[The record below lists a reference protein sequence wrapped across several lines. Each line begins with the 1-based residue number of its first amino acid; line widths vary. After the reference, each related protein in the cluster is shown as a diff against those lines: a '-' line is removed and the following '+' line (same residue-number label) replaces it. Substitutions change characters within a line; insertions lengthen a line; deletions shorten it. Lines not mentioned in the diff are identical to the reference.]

1 VAQHATLL
9 ETYLLRSDNR
19 DPAARARAGKA
30 VIAADASRA
39 GRPGTL
45 SCSRI
50 RSASIPIASQ
60 TFSKLNGHERSVL
73 AT

>member
-1 VAQHATLL
+1 MTP
-9 ETYLLRSDNR
+9 EPD
-19 DPAARARAGKA
+19 D
-30 VIAADASRA
+30 
-39 GRPGTL
+39 PGTL

>member
-9 ETYLLRSDNR
+9 ETYLLLSDNG
-19 DPAARARAGKA
+19 DPETRARTPKA
-30 VIAADASRA
+30 VIAADDHEPDDS
-39 GRPGTL
+39 GTL

>member
-1 VAQHATLL
+1 MTPQGAPVHA
-9 ETYLLRSDNR
+9 
-19 DPAARARAGKA
+19 
-30 VIAADASRA
+30 
-39 GRPGTL
+39 RPSVPPMTPEPNAPGML

-60 TFSKLNGHERSVL
+60 TFSKLNGHERSVH